1 MNPFDLFKNI
11 GQLQQSLQSAQG
23 KLSQVRVTG
32 SAGGDMVTVEID
44 GTLRVR
50 AFRVSEDAFRDGDA
64 TLVSDLCKA
73 AMNDALVKVRAEIQ
87 SSLGSLAGEFPAGFS
102 GQSE

>member
-23 KLSQVRVTG
+23 KLAHVRVTG
-32 SAGGDMVTVEID
+32 TAGGDMVTVEID
-44 GTLRVR
+44 GTLCVR
-50 AFRVSEDAFRDGDA
+50 EFRVSEDVLQDGDA

-73 AMNDALVKVRAEIQ
+73 AANDALAKVRAEIQ
-87 SSLGSLAGEFPAGFS
+87 SSLGSLAGGFPAGFS
-102 GQSE
+102 GQPD